1 MKIQGKT
8 EETECSGAEFF
19 LIYMDKCRIGNTVIE
34 YAECIEKMTT
44 SKGHERKSQRHFNY

>member
-19 LIYMDKCRIGNTVIE
+19 LIYMDKRRIGNTVIE
-34 YAECIEKMTT
+34 YVECIEKMTT